1 MSEQTDT
8 SLLPR
13 ALKFRLHLY
22 LYAAIFVL
30 TVLLN
35 TGFGASL
42 PMFWPLAVWG
52 LAVTVHFFIASSIDV
67 PEEWIEERAEDL
79 RGRSYDFDH
88 IRNIQK
94 RVEKRDKTVTHHL
107 ERDE

>member
-1 MSEQTDT
+1 MSEEPDT

-13 ALKFRLHLY
+13 ALKFRQHLY
-22 LYAAIFVL
+22 VYAALFVL

-35 TGFGASL
+35 KAFGASL

-52 LAVTVHFFIASSIDV
+52 LALTIHFFISSSIDI
-67 PEEWIEERAEDL
+67 PDDWIEERAEDL

-88 IRNIQK
+88 IRDIQK
-94 RVEKRDKTVTHHL
+94 RIKKRDKTVTNRL